1 MNLKTQKE
9 SRRLNL
15 NNMAKEISEE
25 SKFQISVKTLISI
38 VVAVAT
44 VISAYFGLMASINSK
59 FSELESQVEKAL
71 ELPKPGTGTY
81 TIDMGDPAASNTW
94 PPTRM
99 EFNMKD
105 QMARNQI
112 ETLIKEIDELK
123 EEIKLLRK

>member
-1 MNLKTQKE
+1 MSKE
-9 SRRLNL
+9 L
-15 NNMAKEISEE
+15 SED
-25 SKFQISVKTLISI
+25 SKFQISVKTLVSI
-38 VVAVAT
+38 VIAVVT
-44 VISAYFGLMASINSK
+44 VVSAYFGLMASINSK
-59 FSELESQVEKAL
+59 FAELESKVEQAL

-81 TIDMGDPAASNTW
+81 TIDMGDPAATNTW

-112 ETLIKEIDELK
+112 DQLIKDLDELK

>member
-1 MNLKTQKE
+1 
-9 SRRLNL
+9 
-15 NNMAKEISEE
+15 MAKELSEE
-25 SKFQISVKTLISI
+25 SKFQISIKTLVGI

-59 FSELESQVEKAL
+59 FSELEVKIQEAL

-81 TIDMGDPAASNTW
+81 VIDMGDPAATNTW

-105 QMARNQI
+105 QMARNKI
-112 ETLIKEIDELK
+112 DVLTKEIEELK
-123 EEIKLLRK
+123 EEVKELR

>member
-1 MNLKTQKE
+1 
-9 SRRLNL
+9 
-15 NNMAKEISEE
+15 MAKELSED
-25 SKFQISVKTLISI
+25 SKFQISVKTLVSI
-38 VVAVAT
+38 VVAVVT
-44 VISAYFGLMASINSK
+44 VVSAYFGLMASINSK
-59 FSELESQVEKAL
+59 FTELETKVQQAL

-81 TIDMGDPAASNTW
+81 TIDMGDPAATNTW

-112 ETLIKEIDELK
+112 DQLIKDLDELK

>member
-1 MNLKTQKE
+1 
-9 SRRLNL
+9 
-15 NNMAKEISEE
+15 MAKELSED
-25 SKFQISVKTLISI
+25 SKFQVSIKTLISI

-44 VISAYFGLMASINSK
+44 IISAYFGLMSSINSK
-59 FSELESQVEKAL
+59 FADLEIKVQDAL
-71 ELPKPGTGTY
+71 EKPKPGTGIY
-81 TIDMGDPAASNTW
+81 TIDMGDPAATNTW

-112 ETLIKEIDELK
+112 DALVKEIDEMK